1 MKSRKTTRAPHVETL
16 EGRRLFHAGAVAPAI
31 ARATPARVATIDPA
45 AFGASSTVDALRK
58 FTDSYISFA
67 GGPRFNPVF
76 DLNHNG
82 MIGQDDGRILLRV
95 LPAVAPPR
103 PLNNLRLNLVV
114 QDQAR
119 GSQPANSGGV
129 TFNRQPTVIGRTVP
143 GALIFSGTGETDL
156 KLRGPA
162 AVSDERGLF
171 TFTPTLDAGINQFD
185 VQVVDRYG
193 HQLLRGFPIRWMG
206 FDPNAP
212 ARS

>member
-1 MKSRKTTRAPHVETL
+1 MRSRKPSYAPRVESL
-16 EGRRLFHAGAVAPAI
+16 EGRRLFRVGAVSPAI
-31 ARATPARVATIDPA
+31 ARATPARIATIPPET
-45 AFGASSTVDALRK
+45 FGAHDTVGALRN
-58 FTDSYISFA
+58 FTDAYVSFA

-76 DLNHNG
+76 DLDHNG
-82 MIGQDDGRILLRV
+82 MIGQGDRRILLRV

-103 PLNNLRLNLVV
+103 PLNLRINLIP

-119 GSQPANSGGV
+119 GSLPANSGGV
-129 TFNRQPTVIGRTVP
+129 TFNPQPTVVGRTVP
-143 GALIFSGTGETDL
+143 GALIFSGTGETDW

-162 AVSDERGLF
+162 AVSDERGFF

-193 HQLLRGFPIRWMG
+193 HQLPRSLPIRWLG
-206 FDPNAP
+206 FNPDAP